1 MPCREN
7 LQRDINLAV
16 ASLLLAAVILGL
28 PGKLAAQ
35 AINPK
40 VYQIKFE
47 EARAKADLVAEVTV
61 LGVACTK
68 SDDAGEGTRKL
79 TLQLCLQVVKGD
91 KGPAK
96 QGELLLVTHEVNWNS
111 RPGPPA
117 LYGRQGTLRSF
128 PCVAG
133 ARGQVAL
140 RWDGPR
146 RTYTSL
152 AGWVPELSQG
162 APPLEQGKATVAG
175 TGTVDK

>member
-1 MPCREN
+1 V
-7 LQRDINLAV
+7 LA
-16 ASLLLAAVILGL
+16 LGLGL

-40 VYQIKFE
+40 VYQVKFE
-47 EARAKADLVAEVTV
+47 EARAKADLVAEVKV

-68 SDDAGEGTRKL
+68 AEDAGEGTRKV
-79 TLQLCLQVVKGD
+79 TLQLCLQVVKGE

-96 QGELLLVTHEVNWNS
+96 PGELLVVTHQISWNG

-117 LYGRQGTLRSF
+117 LYGRQGTMRSF

-140 RWDGPR
+140 RWDEPR
-146 RTYTSL
+146 RTYASL
-152 AGWVPELSQG
+152 AGWVPELSPG
-162 APPLEQGKATVAG
+162 APPTEQGKATVATEG
-175 TGTVDK
+175 PAEK